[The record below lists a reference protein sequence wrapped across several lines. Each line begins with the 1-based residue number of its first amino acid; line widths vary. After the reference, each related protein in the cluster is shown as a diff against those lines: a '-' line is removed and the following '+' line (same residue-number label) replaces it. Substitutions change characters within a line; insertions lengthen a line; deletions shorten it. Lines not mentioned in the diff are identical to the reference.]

1 MRDKHIFPASVLEQ
15 SADQIFNERSRLPGI
30 LYLVTLLSILGALVA
45 TTFIHI
51 DVNVRA
57 SGTIKPR
64 EDHTLILSTAS
75 GYIEPRNLVQ
85 NSIVTEG
92 DTLAIIR
99 SEIITAKLP
108 ALRARQKELSLL
120 ISDLVQLTTKDPASV
135 KLSSPIYKQDL
146 LYYLSQW
153 TDTDSKSKQAH
164 AAYDRAKQLFD
175 ANVIPLSDFEPVE
188 WEFIQAKNALETLTG
203 YQKRQ
208 WQADLIG
215 YRSEQREV
223 ETQIEQIYIQ
233 EAETVIISPANGTI
247 QRVQALFDGTYIT
260 AGQQIAEISPDGR
273 LIAECYV
280 PPKDIGYLRPGTKG
294 RVQVS
299 SFNYTEWGVIHAEVE
314 EVFDDVTISPDG
326 TQSFYKVY
334 CSLDRDYLTLKNGY
348 KGYLKKGM
356 MVSTNFLVT
365 RRTVFQLLYDK
376 INDWLN
382 PNILKNNE

>member
-15 SADQIFNERSRLPGI
+15 SADQIFNEKSRLTGI

-85 NSIVTEG
+85 NSIVAKG

-108 ALRARQKELSLL
+108 VLRARQKELNSL
-120 ISDLVQLTTKDPASV
+120 ISDLVQLTTKDPAGV

-153 TDTDSKSKQAH
+153 TDADSKSRQAQ

-215 YRSEQREV
+215 YRSEQREI
-223 ETQIEQIYIQ
+223 ETQIEQISIQ

-247 QRVQALFDGTYIT
+247 QRVQALFDGSYIT

-273 LIAECYV
+273 LIAECYI

-299 SFNYTEWGVIHAEVE
+299 SFNYTEWGVLHAEVE

-382 PNILKNNE
+382 PNILKDNE

>member
-15 SADQIFNERSRLPGI
+15 SADQIFNEKSRLPGI

-135 KLSSPIYKQDL
+135 KLSSPIYKQYL

-153 TDTDSKSKQAH
+153 TDADSKSKQAH

-247 QRVQALFDGTYIT
+247 QRVQALFDGSYIT

>member
-15 SADQIFNERSRLPGI
+15 SADQIFNEKSRLPGI

-153 TDTDSKSKQAH
+153 TDADSKSKQAH

-247 QRVQALFDGTYIT
+247 QRVQALFDGSYIT